1 MVNFIKDYVSRLSI
15 DDIDTFAQKNNICL
29 DNEEI
34 EFIYNFIKKNYEAL
48 LINPDIDLPTSISE
62 SQIRYMIGEGIPPL
76 LVSKIVKGVAYGKN

>member
-48 LINPDIDLPTSISE
+48 LINPDIDLSRYRIYFKNDNFEKIST
-62 SQIRYMIGEGIPPL
+62 L
-76 LVSKIVKGVAYGKN
+76 LNEYKKKYAKFLS